1 MRIGGPRPAAC
12 ALWDG
17 RQSWHQGY
25 VHCPPSN
32 VDITLHVYTFKFK
45 REHELRP
52 AQVNAAE
59 AAAQLKLGEQMGM
72 KREQER
78 KKGCTTGTVY
88 DTFCSP
94 FSCLKKNDM
103 LDVTLWL
110 FMMKK
115 MKKTV
120 DIDNSQQPLS
130 EGPGELVPKV
140 TMEVCSWD

>member
-1 MRIGGPRPAAC
+1 MLRGLLEYATHICIEPFLVFSHSCVYLLTIYAVVMLVTSLLCNNFGK
-12 ALWDG
+12 
-17 RQSWHQGY
+17 GY

-78 KKGCTTGTVY
+78 KKGCTTGTV
-88 DTFCSP
+88 
-94 FSCLKKNDM
+94 
-103 LDVTLWL
+103 
-110 FMMKK
+110 
-115 MKKTV
+115 
-120 DIDNSQQPLS
+120 
-130 EGPGELVPKV
+130 
-140 TMEVCSWD
+140 

>member
-17 RQSWHQGY
+17 RQSWHQ
-25 VHCPPSN
+25 
-32 VDITLHVYTFKFK
+32 

-78 KKGCTTGTVY
+78 KKGCTTGTVH
-88 DTFCSP
+88 F
-94 FSCLKKNDM
+94 LKGLENLCQK
-103 LDVTLWL
+103 
-110 FMMKK
+110 
-115 MKKTV
+115 
-120 DIDNSQQPLS
+120 
-130 EGPGELVPKV
+130 
-140 TMEVCSWD
+140 